1 MGTRLQMFRI
11 SRRVARKSY
20 DTIKSWK
27 IVKGDTV
34 EILTGKDAGRR
45 GTVERVI
52 RKKNKV
58 IVDGL
63 NLVKKH
69 MRKTEVMDGGVFTK
83 AAAVPVSNVALIDP
97 IDGKPTR
104 TGWSRDERSACP
116 RLQAHWRSHPQ
127 TRAPQKAPR
136 RHRSC

>member
-1 MGTRLQMFRI
+1 M
-11 SRRVARKSY
+11 
-20 DTIKSWK
+20 
-27 IVKGDTV
+27 
-34 EILTGKDAGRR
+34 
-45 GTVERVI
+45 I

-104 TGWSRDERSACP
+104 TGWSRDETTGARVRVSKRTGEVIP
-116 RLQAHWRSHPQ
+116 RPELPRKLREDIDPALDPQ
-127 TRAPQKAPR
+127 LDTPAEVVAEATFVPFKVQL
-136 RHRSC
+136 

>member
-45 GTVERVI
+45 GT
-52 RKKNKV
+52 
-58 IVDGL
+58 VDGL

-104 TGWSRDERSACP
+104 TGWSRDETTGARVRVSKRTGEVIP
-116 RLQAHWRSHPQ
+116 RPEL
-127 TRAPQKAPR
+127 PR
-136 RHRSC
+136 KLREDIDPAL

>member
-11 SRRVARKSY
+11 SRRVARKFY

-34 EILTGKDAGRR
+34 EILMGKDAGRR

-69 MRKTEVMDGGVFTK
+69 MRKTEVMDGGVFTR
-83 AAAVPVSNVALIDP
+83 ARVRVSKRTGEVIPRPELPRKLREDIDP
-97 IDGKPTR
+97 ALD
-104 TGWSRDERSACP
+104 
-116 RLQAHWRSHPQ
+116 PQ
-127 TRAPQKAPR
+127 LDTPAEVVAEATFVPFKVQL
-136 RHRSC
+136 

>member
-58 IVDGL
+58 ILDGL
-63 NLVKKH
+63 NLVK
-69 MRKTEVMDGGVFTK
+69 
-83 AAAVPVSNVALIDP
+83 
-97 IDGKPTR
+97 KPTR
-104 TGWSRDERSACP
+104 TGWSRDETTGARVRVSKRTGEVIP
-116 RLQAHWRSHPQ
+116 RPELPRKLREDIDPALDPQ
-127 TRAPQKAPR
+127 LDTPAEVVAEATFVPFKVQL
-136 RHRSC
+136 